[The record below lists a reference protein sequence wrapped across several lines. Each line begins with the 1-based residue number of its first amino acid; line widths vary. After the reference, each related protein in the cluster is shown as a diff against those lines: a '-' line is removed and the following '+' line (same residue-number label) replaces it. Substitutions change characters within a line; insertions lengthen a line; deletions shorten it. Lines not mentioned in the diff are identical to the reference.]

1 MEKNTLTRLN
11 GTIPAKRSE
20 VPIGVK
26 TKKSTQLVIGDVSV
40 CNLKNVESKI

>member
-1 MEKNTLTRLN
+1 MEKNKLTRLN

-26 TKKSTQLVIGDVSV
+26 TKKSTQVGNRRRF
-40 CNLKNVESKI
+40 CM